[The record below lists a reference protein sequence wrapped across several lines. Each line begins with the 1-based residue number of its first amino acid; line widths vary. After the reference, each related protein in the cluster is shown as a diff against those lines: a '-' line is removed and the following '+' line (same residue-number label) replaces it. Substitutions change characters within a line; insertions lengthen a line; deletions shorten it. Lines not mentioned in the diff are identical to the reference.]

1 MLKYQLL
8 TKERHNKAVS
18 YHYYTRRKYVGFF
31 VVHIYKNL
39 ISYALRMRKI
49 MDSIKNKK
57 EVMNMCEY
65 LQEIWDKGYSEG
77 YREGYEIGFRKSYES

>member
-1 MLKYQLL
+1 
-8 TKERHNKAVS
+8 
-18 YHYYTRRKYVGFF
+18 
-31 VVHIYKNL
+31 
-39 ISYALRMRKI
+39 MRKI